1 MNSYH
6 MKKKLK
12 YQKIQREIIIDKMNK
27 IQDKRI
33 GKEILKQ
40 ANARV

>member
-1 MNSYH
+1 